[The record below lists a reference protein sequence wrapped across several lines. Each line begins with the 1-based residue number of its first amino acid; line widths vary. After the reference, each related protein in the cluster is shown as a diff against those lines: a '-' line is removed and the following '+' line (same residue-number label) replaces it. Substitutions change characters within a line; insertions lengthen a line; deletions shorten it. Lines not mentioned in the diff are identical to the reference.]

1 MPANDIQEQLDKYL
15 ADAHSIEEQALIQMR
30 LAPGLAGSEPLERA
44 FREHLTETERHEQLV
59 RERMEARSASPSRF
73 KDLVMKAGGAGFAL
87 FAKSQPDTPGK
98 LVAHAYSYEHLEL
111 ASYELLLRVAER
123 AGDRQ
128 TAETA
133 RTIRDEERAMAQRL
147 AGSFDVAV
155 TASLDAVK
163 RDDLEAL
170 LGSYLADAHA
180 IENQAIGLLERA
192 ADIGGDERMTRLYA
206 EHLDETMRQQELVEE
221 RLRAHGRGPSRF
233 KDTAMK
239 AGAINWATFFSG
251 QPDTPGKLA
260 AFAYAFEHLEIGG
273 YEQLKRVAERAGD
286 PQTVAAAEQILG
298 QERAAAEKLAASFDH
313 ATELAL
319 EAQRVSR

>member
-59 RERMEARSASPSRF
+59 RERMEARGASASRF
-73 KDLVMKAGGAGFAL
+73 KDLVMKAG
-87 FAKSQPDTPGK
+87 
-98 LVAHAYSYEHLEL
+98 
-111 ASYELLLRVAER
+111 
-123 AGDRQ
+123 
-128 TAETA
+128 
-133 RTIRDEERAMAQRL
+133 
-147 AGSFDVAV
+147 
-155 TASLDAVK
+155 
-163 RDDLEAL
+163 
-170 LGSYLADAHA
+170 
-180 IENQAIGLLERA
+180 
-192 ADIGGDERMTRLYA
+192 
-206 EHLDETMRQQELVEE
+206 
-221 RLRAHGRGPSRF
+221 
-233 KDTAMK
+233 
-239 AGAINWATFFSG
+239 AINWGTFFSG

-319 EAQRVSR
+319 EAQRVSG

>member
-1 MPANDIQEQLDKYL
+1 MPASDINEQLDKYL

-30 LAPGLAGSEPLERA
+30 LAPRLAGSRALADA
-44 FREHLTETERHEQLV
+44 FRRHLTETERHERLV
-59 RERMEARSASPSRF
+59 RERMQARGSSPSRF
-73 KDLVMKAGGAGFAL
+73 KDIVMKAGGAGFAL

-98 LVAHAYSYEHLEL
+98 LTAHAYSYEHLEL

-123 AGDRQ
+123 AGDQQ
-128 TAETA
+128 TADMA
-133 RTIRDEERAMAQRL
+133 RTFRDEERAMADRL
-147 AGSFDVAV
+147 AGSFDIAVA
-155 TASLDAVK
+155 ASLDAVS
-163 RDDLEAL
+163 DDDIESH

-180 IENQAIGLLERA
+180 IENQAIGLLKRA
-192 ADIGGDERMTRLYA
+192 TDIGGDEQMTRLYA
-206 EHLDETMRQQELVEE
+206 EHLDETLRQQELVEE

-239 AGAINWATFFSG
+239 AGAINWGTFFAG

-286 PQTVAAAEQILG
+286 PQTVTAAEQILG

-319 EAQRVSR
+319 EAQGLSR

>member
-1 MPANDIQEQLDKYL
+1 MPTNDLNEQLDKYL

-30 LAPGLAGSEPLERA
+30 LAPRLAGSEPLASA
-44 FREHLTETERHEQLV
+44 FREHLVETERHEQLV
-59 RERMEARSASPSRF
+59 RELIQARGATPSRF

-111 ASYELLLRVAER
+111 ASYELLLRVADR
-123 AGDRQ
+123 AGDQQ
-128 TAETA
+128 TAEMA
-133 RTIRDEERAMAQRL
+133 RTIRDEERAMAERL
-147 AGSFDVAV
+147 ARSFDVAV

-163 RDDLEAL
+163 REDLDAL
-170 LGSYLADAHA
+170 VGSYLADAHA
-180 IENQAIGLLERA
+180 IENQAIGLLKRA
-192 ADIGGDERMTRLYA
+192 TDIGGDERMTSLYA
-206 EHLDETMRQQELVEE
+206 EHLDETMRQQEMVEE

-239 AGAINWATFFSG
+239 AGAINWGTFFTG

-273 YEQLKRVAERAGD
+273 YEQLLRVAARAED
-286 PQTVAAAEQILG
+286 QETVTAVEQILG
-298 QERAAAEKLAASFDH
+298 QERAAAEKLAGSFDH
-313 ATELAL
+313 ATELSL
-319 EAQRVSR
+319 EAQGVSR

>member
-1 MPANDIQEQLDKYL
+1 MPANDIQEQLDSYL

-30 LAPGLAGSEPLERA
+30 LAPRLAGSKPLSNA
-44 FREHLTETERHEQLV
+44 FREHLAETERHERLV
-59 RERMEARSASPSRF
+59 RERMGARGASPSRF

-111 ASYELLLRVAER
+111 ASYELLLRVAQR
-123 AGDRQ
+123 GGDQQ
-128 TAETA
+128 TAEMA
-133 RTIRDEERAMAQRL
+133 RTIRDEERAMAERL
-147 AGSFDVAV
+147 GGSFDVAV

-163 RDDLEAL
+163 RDDLDSL

-192 ADIGGDERMTRLYA
+192 AEVGGDDAMRALYA
-206 EHLDETMRQQELVEE
+206 EHLDETRRHQELILE

-239 AGAINWATFFSG
+239 AGAINWGTFFKG
-251 QPDTPGKLA
+251 HPDTPGKLA

-286 PQTVAAAEQILG
+286 GQTVAVADGILAE
-298 QERAAAEKLAASFDH
+298 ERAAADKLAASFDH

-319 EAQRVSR
+319 REQGVRH

>member
-1 MPANDIQEQLDKYL
+1 MPTKDIQEQLDAYL
-15 ADAHSIEEQALIQMR
+15 ADAHSIEEQALVQMR
-30 LAPGLAGSEPLERA
+30 LAPRLAGSGPLAAA
-44 FREHLTETERHEQLV
+44 FREHLAETERHERLV
-59 RERMEARSASPSRF
+59 RERMKARGASPSRF

-111 ASYELLLRVAER
+111 ASYELLLRVAQR
-123 AGDRQ
+123 AGDQQ
-128 TAETA
+128 TAEMA
-133 RTIRDEERAMAQRL
+133 RTIRDEERAMAERL
-147 AGSFDVAV
+147 GGSFDVAV

-163 RDDLEAL
+163 RDDLDSL

-180 IENQAIGLLERA
+180 IENQAIGLLKRA
-192 ADIGGDERMTRLYA
+192 TDIGGDERMTSMYA
-206 EHLDETMRQQELVEE
+206 EHLDETMRQQEIVEE

-233 KDTAMK
+233 KDAAMK
-239 AGAINWATFFSG
+239 AGAINWGTFFQG

-273 YEQLKRVAERAGD
+273 YEQLMRVAERAGD
-286 PQTVAAAEQILG
+286 QETVTAAEQILG

-319 EAQRVSR
+319 EAQGVPR

>member
-1 MPANDIQEQLDKYL
+1 MATDTEQQLIKYL
-15 ADAHSIEEQALIQMR
+15 TDAHSIEEQALAQLRVAPRMAGDPQ
-30 LAPGLAGSEPLERA
+30 LAQSFRA
-44 FREHLTETERHEQLV
+44 HLVETEGQERRV
-59 RERMEARSASPSRF
+59 RARLEAHHAAPSKV
-73 KDLVMKAGGAGFAL
+73 KDLVMQAGGLGFAL
-87 FAKSQPDTPGK
+87 FAKVQPDTPGK
-98 LVAHAYSYEHLEL
+98 LTAHAYSYEHLEL

-123 AGDRQ
+123 AGDQQ
-128 TAETA
+128 TADMA
-133 RTIRDEERAMAQRL
+133 RTIRDEERAMADRL

-155 TASLDAVK
+155 AASLDAVS
-163 RDDLEAL
+163 DDDIESH

-180 IENQAIGLLERA
+180 IENQAIGLLKRGT
-192 ADIGGDERMTRLYA
+192 DIGGDEQMTRLYA
-206 EHLDETMRQQELVEE
+206 EHLDETLRQQELVEE

-239 AGAINWATFFSG
+239 AGAINWGTFFAG

-273 YEQLKRVAERAGD
+273 YEQLLRVAQRARDQETGT
-286 PQTVAAAEQILG
+286 TVEQILG

-319 EAQRVSR
+319 EAQGVSG